1 MYNQLIESLK
11 KSGISYTRLARLI
24 GMPPS
29 TMHDKIHGL
38 TSFTLEE
45 AVKIREALDVKMTV
59 EELFK
64 GGRKQ
69 NGS

>member
-1 MYNQLIESLK
+1 MYTKLIESLRE
-11 KSGISYTRLARLI
+11 SGIPYTRLARMI

-45 AVKIREALDVKMTV
+45 AVKIREALDEEMPV
-59 EELFK
+59 EELFR